1 DRAQPVQWAEDV
13 TGEFPVNIRLQ
24 VGNERGVLATLAA
37 KIADQESNIE
47 NVDIE
52 ERDSQTTTITFSLT
66 VRDRAHLALIMR
78 ELRKV
83 PQVVRISRIRG

>member
-1 DRAQPVQWAEDV
+1 M
-13 TGEFPVNIRLQ
+13 GEFPVNIRLQ

-66 VRDRAHLALIMR
+66 VRDRDHLARIMR

-83 PQVVRISRIRG
+83 PQVVRISRIKG